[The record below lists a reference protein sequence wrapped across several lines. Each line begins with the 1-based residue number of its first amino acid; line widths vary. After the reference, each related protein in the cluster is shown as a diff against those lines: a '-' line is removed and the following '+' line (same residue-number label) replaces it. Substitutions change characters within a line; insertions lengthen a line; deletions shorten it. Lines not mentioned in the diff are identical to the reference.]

1 MRRNNYYKG
10 RGGYYNK
17 GGNRGGGYYG
27 GGGRRRGGNRG
38 YGYNQYDY
46 YEDDYNNKNE
56 KFVEVEIYSSSK
68 PLPKNTN
75 QEIEKSSSNQNK
87 EKEIEIS
94 SKNNKSKFQE
104 DIEDDTFDDTY
115 ESGNYDPNE
124 NYDENDNYDD
134 YDYDYGYD
142 YGQPDDNNDYNDY
155 NYSKNSNSKTYQSN
169 PKYDKM
175 TFTNESGFTEMVD
188 KSINYNKNDY
198 ISDNFVNVLMI
209 AEKPSIAR
217 AISEVLSGNKFKN
230 HRMGRGKCLLTFDG
244 FFQGAKARFT
254 VSAVAGHVYTSDF
267 LKQHNKWDAID
278 PVELYDVPIVKLEA
292 MRKMR
297 MPQLIQKLSK
307 GKDILCLWLD
317 CDSEGENICYEVI
330 YNSLPYLNKKS
341 YQQIFRAKFSSLTK
355 KDLREAFD
363 KISDYADKNVSL
375 SVDARQVID
384 LKIGVSFTRFLTSSI
399 MPALSGLDE
408 SYKMLSY
415 GPCQTPTLWFC
426 VNRQNE
432 IKNFRSTPYY
442 KLYIEVEINKFRYK
456 IFYDKKF
463 KKKSEFNDILEKLK
477 KVKEIKIKEIIKEQ
491 NTKTPPVGLNTA
503 TLLKIASS
511 FLKMSPHE
519 TMSVAES
526 LYTKG
531 FITYPRTET
540 TKYASTFDF
549 KGSLN
554 NFSNH
559 PDFGENVKK
568 ILKDYK
574 FPILKGINAGDHPP
588 ITPAKVATKSDLKGN
603 HWNLYECICN
613 NYFASISPPI
623 QYDNI
628 TYKFDID
635 GLIFEES
642 STKINQEGF
651 LIFQPHKKKNYI
663 KNFPALLKDKLYPLV
678 FVSYDENWT
687 EPPEYI
693 TEAELIGEMEKNHIG
708 TDASMSV
715 HIENICQRGYVKVD
729 EGRHLIPSKL
739 GNALID
745 ALGTV
750 DPSIVHPENRAKIE
764 DFVNQ
769 VAHGKKKYKDVL
781 KFALELYKDRFNVI
795 RVHYNKLLEI
805 FGKYFKLDRTKI
817 GKEMTQ
823 INKKNE
829 NYKKEMYHQK
839 TEDEVDW
846 LNECDEC
853 HKGKMYV
860 DYDKFDKFCI
870 FCTSCKRK
878 DKIIRDALKIEAQKD
893 KKCPKCGAIFI
904 TVEVENPFLN
914 GDTTYT
920 GCLFCD
926 KKLR

>member
-1 MRRNNYYKG
+1 MRRNNYYKRG
-10 RGGYYNK
+10 RGYYNK
-17 GGNRGGGYYG
+17 GGNRGGGYYSGRGRRHG
-27 GGGRRRGGNRG
+27 GGNYYGNDQ
-38 YGYNQYDY
+38 YNY
-46 YEDDYNNKNE
+46 YEENYDNQNDKY
-56 KFVEVEIYSSSK
+56 VEVEISSSSK
-68 PLPKNTN
+68 PESK
-75 QEIEKSSSNQNK
+75 
-87 EKEIEIS
+87 KEIAKEIS
-94 SKNNKSKFQE
+94 SSPPKDGKEVEINSNNNKIKYQD
-104 DIEDDTFDDTY
+104 DIEDDTYDDTY
-115 ESGNYDPNE
+115 ESGNFDPNE
-124 NYDENDNYDD
+124 NYDENED
-134 YDYDYGYD
+134 YDDYGYD
-142 YGQPDDNNDYNDY
+142 YGYEEIDKNN
-155 NYSKNSNSKTYQSN
+155 NYSNNNSKTYQSN

-188 KSINYNKNDY
+188 KSINYNKNEY

-230 HRMGRGKCLLTFDG
+230 HRMGKGKCLLTFDG

-267 LKQHNKWDAID
+267 LRQHNKWDAID

-330 YNSLPYLNKKS
+330 YNALPYLNKRS

-355 KDLREAFD
+355 KDLKEAFE

-399 MPALSGLDE
+399 MPALGGLDE

-426 VNRQNE
+426 VTRQNE
-432 IKNFRSTPYY
+432 IKNFKSTPYY
-442 KLYIEVEINKFRYK
+442 KLFIEVEINKFRHK

-463 KKKSEFNDILEKLK
+463 KKKAEFKEILDNLK
-477 KVKEIKIKEIIKEQ
+477 KVKEIKIKEIITEN

-511 FLKMSPHE
+511 FLKMSPHD
-519 TMSVAES
+519 TMVIAES

-531 FITYPRTET
+531 YITYPRTET

-554 NFSNH
+554 NFSSH

-588 ITPAKVATKSDLKGN
+588 ITPAKVATRNDLKGN
-603 HWNLYECICN
+603 NWNLYECICN
-613 NYFASISPPI
+613 NYFASISPPVL
-623 QYDNI
+623 YDNI
-628 TYKFDID
+628 TYKFDIN
-635 GLIFEES
+635 GIIFEES

-651 LIFQPHKKKNYI
+651 LLFQPHKKKNFI
-663 KNFPALLKDKLYPLV
+663 KNFPSLLKDKSYPLV
-678 FVSYDENWT
+678 MASYEENWT
-687 EPPEYI
+687 EPPDYI

-729 EGRHLIPSKL
+729 EGRHLKPTKL

-769 VAHGKKKYKDVL
+769 VAHGKKKYKEVL
-781 KFALELYKDRFNVI
+781 KFALELYKERFNVI

-805 FGKYFKLDRTKI
+805 FGKYFKLEMNKI
-817 GKEMTQ
+817 GKEMSQ
-823 INKKNE
+823 ISKKNE
-829 NYKKEMYHQK
+829 AFKKENYHQK
-839 TEDEVDW
+839 NEDEVDW

-860 DYDKFDKFCI
+860 DNDKFDKFCI

-878 DKIIRDALKIEAQKD
+878 TKIIRDALKIEVEKD
-893 KKCPKCGAIFI
+893 KKCKKCGAIFI

-926 KKLR
+926 KKLS

>member
-1 MRRNNYYKG
+1 MKRRNNYNRG
-10 RGGYYNK
+10 RGGYYR
-17 GGNRGGGYYG
+17 GGNRGGGYY
-27 GGGRRRGGNRG
+27 RGGYKRG
-38 YGYNQYDY
+38 GYKGGYNNQYDY
-46 YEDDYNNKNE
+46 YDDGYNYNNDKM
-56 KFVEVEIYSSSK
+56 VEVEVSSSSQ
-68 PLPKNTN
+68 PLSSNTN
-75 QEIEKSSSNQNK
+75 NYNK
-87 EKEIEIS
+87 EEIPPKGKEIEINS
-94 SKNNKSKFQE
+94 NNNKQKYQE
-104 DIEDDTFDDTY
+104 DIEDDTYDDTY
-115 ESGNYDPNE
+115 EGQNYYDPNE
-124 NYDENDNYDD
+124 NYDENDQYEDNA
-134 YDYDYGYD
+134 YDYGYG
-142 YGQPDDNNDYNDY
+142 YNDNNNYN
-155 NYSKNSNSKTYQSN
+155 NKNTYSKNKSS
-169 PKYDKM
+169 KYDKM

-188 KSINYNKNDY
+188 KQINYTNSDY
-198 ISDNFVNVLMI
+198 ISSSYLQILMI

-217 AISEVLSGNKFKN
+217 AISEVLSNGKFKN
-230 HRMGRGKCLLTFDG
+230 HKTSRGKCLLTFDG
-244 FFQGAKARFT
+244 YFQGIKARFT

-267 LKQHNKWDAID
+267 LREHNNWDAID

-292 MRKMR
+292 MRKMK
-297 MPQLIQKLSK
+297 MPQMIQKLAS

-330 YNSLPYLNKKS
+330 YNALPYLNRRD

-355 KDLREAFD
+355 KDLKAAFD
-363 KISDYADKNVSL
+363 HISEYADKNISL

-399 MPALSGLDE
+399 LPALSDLDE
-408 SYKMLSY
+408 SFNMLSY

-426 VNRQNE
+426 VNRENE
-432 IKNFRSTPYY
+432 IKNFVSTPFYKLFIEIDVNGNRY
-442 KLYIEVEINKFRYK
+442 KLYYS
-456 IFYDKKF
+456 KKYE
-463 KKKSEFNDILEKLK
+463 KKNELNDILDNLRKIKEV
-477 KVKEIKIKEIIKEQ
+477 KVKEIITEK

-511 FLKMSPHE
+511 FLKMSPHD
-519 TMSVAES
+519 TMVIAEN

-531 FITYPRTET
+531 YITYPRTET

-554 NFSNH
+554 NFSSH
-559 PDFGENVKK
+559 PIFGENVKK

-574 FPILKGINAGDHPP
+574 NPILKGINAGDHPP
-588 ITPAKVATKSDLKGN
+588 ITPAKVADKSDLKGN

-623 QYDNI
+623 EYDNI
-628 TYKFDID
+628 TYKFEIC
-635 GLIFEES
+635 GLNFEENS
-642 STKINQEGF
+642 SKINNEGF
-651 LIFQPHKKKNYI
+651 LIFQPFKKKNYI
-663 KNFPALLKDKLYPLV
+663 KNFPTLSKSETYRITKA
-678 FVSYDENWT
+678 SYEENWT
-687 EPPEYI
+687 KAPDYI
-693 TEAELIGEMEKNHIG
+693 TESELIGEMEKNHIG

-739 GNALID
+739 GRALID

-750 DPSIVHPENRAKIE
+750 DPSIIHPENRAKIE

-769 VAHGKKKYKDVL
+769 VAHGKKKYKEVL
-781 KFALELYKDRFNVI
+781 SFALELYKERFNVI

-805 FGKYFKLDRTKI
+805 FGKYFKVNRSLLGKKI
-817 GKEMTQ
+817 SE

-829 NYKKEMYHQK
+829 DFKKENYHQK
-839 TEDEVDW
+839 SENEVDW
-846 LNECDEC
+846 LNVCDEC
-853 HKGKMYV
+853 KKGKMYV

-878 DKIIRDALKIEAQKD
+878 DKIIRDAIKIEVEKE
-893 KKCPKCGAIFI
+893 KKCKKCNAKFI

-926 KKLR
+926 KKLS

>member
-1 MRRNNYYKG
+1 MSRRNNYKKG
-10 RGGYYNK
+10 RGGYYNR
-17 GGNRGGGYYG
+17 GGNRGGNYYRG
-27 GGGRRRGGNRG
+27 NYRRGGYNRG
-38 YGYNQYDY
+38 YNNQNDYYDDGYN
-46 YEDDYNNKNE
+46 YNNE
-56 KFVEVEIYSSSK
+56 QMVEVEVSSSSQ
-68 PLPKNTN
+68 P
-75 QEIEKSSSNQNK
+75 ISSNNNNYK
-87 EKEIEIS
+87 DDIPPSGKEIEINS
-94 SKNNKSKFQE
+94 NNKNYKYKE
-104 DIEDDTFDDTY
+104 DIEDDTYDDTY
-115 ESGNYDPNE
+115 NSSNYYDPNE
-124 NYDENDNYDD
+124 NYDENEQYDD
-134 YDYDYGYD
+134 YGDDYGYD
-142 YGQPDDNNDYNDY
+142 NNNNYNNDYNN
-155 NYSKNSNSKTYQSN
+155 NYSKNKSS
-169 PKYDKM
+169 KYDKM

-188 KSINYNKNDY
+188 KQINYNNDDY
-198 ISDNFVNVLMI
+198 ISSSYLQILMI

-217 AISEVLSGNKFKN
+217 AISEVLSNGKFKN
-230 HRMGRGKCLLTFDG
+230 HKTGKGKCLLTFDG
-244 FFQGAKARFT
+244 YFQGIKARFT

-267 LKQHNKWDAID
+267 LREHNKWDAID
-278 PVELYDVPIVKLEA
+278 PVELYDVPIVKLDA

-297 MPQLIQKLSK
+297 MPQMIQKLAS

-330 YNSLPYLNKKS
+330 YNALPYLNKRN

-355 KDLREAFD
+355 KDLKTAFD
-363 KISDYADKNVSL
+363 NLSEYADKNVSL

-399 MPALSGLDE
+399 LPALSDLDE
-408 SYKMLSY
+408 SFTMLSY

-432 IKNFRSTPYY
+432 IKNFVSTPYY
-442 KLYIEVEINKFRYK
+442 KLFVEIEINGNRYK
-456 IFYDKKF
+456 LYYDKKF
-463 KKKSEFNDILEKLK
+463 QKKIELNDIISNIKKLK
-477 KVKEIKIKEIIKEQ
+477 EVKVKEIITEQ

-511 FLKMSPHE
+511 FLKMSPHD
-519 TMSVAES
+519 TMVIAES

-531 FITYPRTET
+531 YITYPRTET

-554 NFSNH
+554 NFSSH
-559 PDFGENVKK
+559 PIFGENVKK

-574 FPILKGINAGDHPP
+574 NPILKGINAGDHPP
-588 ITPAKVATKSDLKGN
+588 ITPAKVANKEDLKGN
-603 HWNLYECICN
+603 HWSLYECICN

-628 TYKFDID
+628 TYKFDIG
-635 GLIFEES
+635 GLNFEENS
-642 STKINQEGF
+642 SKINNEGF
-651 LIFQPHKKKNYI
+651 LLFQPFKKKNYI
-663 KNFPALLKDKLYPLV
+663 KNFPTLSKTESYKIV
-678 FVSYDENWT
+678 RTSYDENYT
-687 EPPEYI
+687 KAPDYI
-693 TEAELIGEMEKNHIG
+693 TESELIGEMEKNHIG

-750 DPSIVHPENRAKIE
+750 DPSIIHPENRAKIE

-769 VAHGKKKYKDVL
+769 VAHGKKKYKEVL
-781 KFALELYKDRFNVI
+781 NFALELYKERFNII
-795 RVHYNKLLEI
+795 RVHYNQLLDI
-805 FGKYFKLDRTKI
+805 FGRYFKVNRGLLGKKI
-817 GKEMTQ
+817 TE

-829 NYKKEMYHQK
+829 DFKKENYHQK
-839 TEDEVDW
+839 KESEVEW
-846 LNECDEC
+846 LNDCDEC
-853 HKGKMYV
+853 KKGKMYV
-860 DYDKFDKFCI
+860 DFDKFDKFCI

-878 DKIIRDALKIEAQKD
+878 DKIIRDAIKIDVEKE
-893 KKCPKCGAIFI
+893 KKCPKCKAKFI

-914 GDTTYT
+914 GDTKYT

-926 KKLR
+926 KKLQ

>member
-10 RGGYYNK
+10 GGGYYNR
-17 GGNRGGGYYG
+17 GGGGGYYR
-27 GGGRRRGGNRG
+27 GGGRGRRGGNRN

-46 YEDDYNNKNE
+46 YGDNYNKND
-56 KFVEVEIYSSSK
+56 KFVEVEISSSSNK
-68 PLPKNTN
+68 K
-75 QEIEKSSSNQNK
+75 EIEKEISSSPPK
-87 EKEIEIS
+87 EGKEIEINS
-94 SKNNKSKFQE
+94 NNNKMKYQD
-104 DIEDDTFDDTY
+104 DIEDDTYD
-115 ESGNYDPNE
+115 ESGNYNYDPNE
-124 NYDENDNYDD
+124 DYDEKEEDYDDYNYNYNYGYNYDD
-134 YDYDYGYD
+134 SY
-142 YGQPDDNNDYNDY
+142 NNSN
-155 NYSKNSNSKTYQSN
+155 NYSNSNTSNTKTYKSN

-188 KSINYNKNDY
+188 KTINYNKSDY
-198 ISDNFVNVLMI
+198 VADNFVNVLMI

-217 AISEVLSGNKFKN
+217 AISEALSGGKFKN
-230 HRMGRGKCLLTFDG
+230 HRMGKGKCLLTFDG

-267 LKQHNKWDAID
+267 LRQHNKWDAID

-292 MRKMR
+292 MRKMK

-317 CDSEGENICYEVI
+317 CESEGENICYEVI
-330 YNSLPYLNKKS
+330 HNSLPYLNRKN

-355 KDLREAFD
+355 KDLKQAFES
-363 KISDYADKNVSL
+363 ISEYADKNVSL

-399 MPALSGLDE
+399 MPALTGLDE

-432 IKNFRSTPYY
+432 IKNFRSSPYY
-442 KLYIEVEINKFRYK
+442 KLFIEIEVNKFRHK
-456 IFYDKKF
+456 IYYGKTF
-463 KKKSEFNDILEKLK
+463 KKISEVKEILDNLK
-477 KVKEIKIKEIIKEQ
+477 KVKEIKIKDIKIEQ
-491 NTKTPPVGLNTA
+491 NTKTPQVGLNTA

-511 FLKMSPHE
+511 FLRMSPHD
-519 TMSVAES
+519 TMVIAES

-554 NFSNH
+554 NFSSH

-574 FPILKGINAGDHPP
+574 FPVLKGINAGDHPP
-588 ITPAKVATKSDLKGN
+588 ITPAKVATKNDLKGDN
-603 HWNLYECICN
+603 WRLYECICN
-613 NYFASISPPI
+613 NYFASISPPV

-628 TYKFDID
+628 TYTFDIN
-635 GLIFEES
+635 GVIFEEY

-651 LIFQPHKKKNYI
+651 LLFQPHKKKNFVR
-663 KNFPALLKDKLYPLV
+663 NFPSLLKDKPYPLI
-678 FVSYDENWT
+678 FASYEEKWT
-687 EPPEYI
+687 EPPDYI
-693 TEAELIGEMEKNHIG
+693 TESELIGEMETNHIG

-750 DPSIVHPENRAKIE
+750 DPSIIHPENRAKIE

-769 VAHGKKKYKDVL
+769 VAHGKKTYKDVL
-781 KFALELYKDRFNVI
+781 KFALELYKERFNVI

-805 FGKYFKLDRTKI
+805 FGKYFKLDMSKI
-817 GKEMTQ
+817 GKEMSS

-829 NYKKEMYHQK
+829 DYKKEIYHQK
-839 TEDEVDW
+839 TEEEVDW

-853 HKGKMYV
+853 KKGKMYV

-878 DKIIRDALKIEAQKD
+878 TKIIRDAIKIEVAKDQKC
-893 KKCPKCGAIFI
+893 KKCGATFI

-926 KKLR
+926 KKLS

>member
-1 MRRNNYYKG
+1 MKRRNNYNRG
-10 RGGYYNK
+10 RGGYYR
-17 GGNRGGGYYG
+17 GGNRGGGYY
-27 GGGRRRGGNRG
+27 RGGYKRG
-38 YGYNQYDY
+38 GYKGGYNNQYDY
-46 YEDDYNNKNE
+46 YDDGYNYNNDKM
-56 KFVEVEIYSSSK
+56 VEVEVSSSSQ
-68 PLPKNTN
+68 PLSSNTN
-75 QEIEKSSSNQNK
+75 NYNK
-87 EKEIEIS
+87 EEIPPKGKEIEINS
-94 SKNNKSKFQE
+94 NNNKQKYQE
-104 DIEDDTFDDTY
+104 DIEDDTYDDTY
-115 ESGNYDPNE
+115 EGQNYYDPNE
-124 NYDENDNYDD
+124 NYDENDQYEDNA
-134 YDYDYGYD
+134 YDYGYG
-142 YGQPDDNNDYNDY
+142 YNDNNNYN
-155 NYSKNSNSKTYQSN
+155 NKNTYSKNKSS
-169 PKYDKM
+169 KYDKM

-188 KSINYNKNDY
+188 KQINYTNSDY
-198 ISDNFVNVLMI
+198 ISSSYLQILMI

-217 AISEVLSGNKFKN
+217 AISEVLSNGKFKN
-230 HRMGRGKCLLTFDG
+230 HKTSRGKCLLTFDG
-244 FFQGAKARFT
+244 YFQGIKARFT

-267 LKQHNKWDAID
+267 LREHNNWDAID

-292 MRKMR
+292 MRKMK
-297 MPQLIQKLSK
+297 MPQMIQKLAS

-330 YNSLPYLNKKS
+330 YNALPYLNRRD

-355 KDLREAFD
+355 KDLKAAFD
-363 KISDYADKNVSL
+363 HISEYADKNISL

-399 MPALSGLDE
+399 LPALSDLDE
-408 SYKMLSY
+408 SFNMLSY

-426 VNRQNE
+426 VNRENE
-432 IKNFRSTPYY
+432 IKNFVSTPFYKLFIEIDVNGNRY
-442 KLYIEVEINKFRYK
+442 KLYYS
-456 IFYDKKF
+456 KKYE
-463 KKKSEFNDILEKLK
+463 KKNELNDILDNLRKIKEV
-477 KVKEIKIKEIIKEQ
+477 KVKEIITEK

-511 FLKMSPHE
+511 FLKMSPHD
-519 TMSVAES
+519 TMVIAEN

-531 FITYPRTET
+531 YITYPRTET

-554 NFSNH
+554 NFSSH
-559 PDFGENVKK
+559 SIFGENVKK

-574 FPILKGINAGDHPP
+574 NPILKGINAGDHPP
-588 ITPAKVATKSDLKGN
+588 ITPAKVADKSDLKGN

-623 QYDNI
+623 EYDNI
-628 TYKFDID
+628 PYKFEIC
-635 GLIFEES
+635 GLNFEENS
-642 STKINQEGF
+642 SKINNEGF
-651 LIFQPHKKKNYI
+651 LIFQPFKKKNYI
-663 KNFPALLKDKLYPLV
+663 KNFPTLSKSETYRITKA
-678 FVSYDENWT
+678 SYEENWT
-687 EPPEYI
+687 KAPDYI
-693 TEAELIGEMEKNHIG
+693 TESELIGEMEKNHIG

-739 GNALID
+739 GRALID

-750 DPSIVHPENRAKIE
+750 DPSIIHPENRAKIE

-769 VAHGKKKYKDVL
+769 VAHGKKKYKEVL
-781 KFALELYKDRFNVI
+781 SFALELYKERFNVI

-805 FGKYFKLDRTKI
+805 FGKYFKVNRSLLGKKI
-817 GKEMTQ
+817 SE

-829 NYKKEMYHQK
+829 DFKKENYHQK
-839 TEDEVDW
+839 NENEVDW
-846 LNECDEC
+846 LNVCDEC
-853 HKGKMYV
+853 KKGKMYV

-878 DKIIRDALKIEAQKD
+878 DKIIRDAIKIEVEKE
-893 KKCPKCGAIFI
+893 KKCKKCNAKFI

-926 KKLR
+926 KKLS

>member
-10 RGGYYNK
+10 GGGYYNK
-17 GGNRGGGYYG
+17 GGNRGGGYY

-46 YEDDYNNKNE
+46 YEDNYNNNKNN
-56 KFVEVEIYSSSK
+56 KFVEVEISSSSK
-68 PLPKNTN
+68 PLEKNKKESKK
-75 QEIEKSSSNQNK
+75 EIEKEISSSPPK
-87 EKEIEIS
+87 DGKEIEINS
-94 SKNNKSKFQE
+94 NNSKLKFQD
-104 DIEDDTFDDTY
+104 DIEDDTFDETY
-115 ESGNYDPNE
+115 DGNYNYDPNE
-124 NYDENDNYDD
+124 NYDENENYDD
-134 YDYDYGYD
+134 YDDSYN
-142 YGQPDDNNDYNDY
+142 DNN
-155 NYSKNSNSKTYQSN
+155 YSNKNNSKSYKSN

-188 KSINYNKNDY
+188 KTINYHKNDY

-217 AISEVLSGNKFKN
+217 AISEALSGNKFKN
-230 HRMGRGKCLLTFDG
+230 HRTGKGKCLITFDG

-267 LKQHNKWDAID
+267 LRQHNKWDAID

-292 MRKMR
+292 MKKMR
-297 MPQLIQKLSK
+297 MPHFIQNLSS

-330 YNSLPYLNKKS
+330 YNCLPYLNKRN

-355 KDLREAFD
+355 KDLKQAFD
-363 KISDYADKNVSL
+363 HICDYPDKNVSL

-399 MPALSGLDE
+399 MPALSGLSE

-442 KLYIEVEINKFRYK
+442 KLYIEFEVNGFRHK
-456 IFYDKKF
+456 MFYDKKF
-463 KKKSEFNDILEKLK
+463 KKTSEFKDILDKLK
-477 KVKEIKIKEIIKEQ
+477 KVKEIKVKEIITEQ

-511 FLKMSPHE
+511 FLRMSPHN
-519 TMSVAES
+519 TMVIAES

-531 FITYPRTET
+531 YITYPRTET

-559 PDFGENVKK
+559 PDFGENVKI
-568 ILKDYK
+568 ILKNYK
-574 FPILKGINAGDHPP
+574 NPILKGVNAGDHPP
-588 ITPAKVATKSDLKGN
+588 ITPAKVATRNDLKAD
-603 HWNLYECICN
+603 HYNLYECICN
-613 NYFASISPPI
+613 NYFASISPPV

-628 TYKFDID
+628 TYKFDIN
-635 GLIFEES
+635 GIVFEEY

-651 LIFQPHKKKNYI
+651 LLFQPHKKKNFI
-663 KNFPALLKDKLYPLV
+663 KNFPSLLKDKSYPLV
-678 FVSYDENWT
+678 LASYDERWT
-687 EPPEYI
+687 EAPDYI
-693 TEAELIGEMEKNHIG
+693 TESELIGEMEQNHIG

-750 DPSIVHPENRAKIE
+750 DPSIIHPENRAKIE

-769 VAHGKKKYKDVL
+769 VAHGKKNYKEVL
-781 KFALELYKDRFNVI
+781 KFALELYKEKFNVI

-805 FGKYFKLDRTKI
+805 FGKYFKLDMNKI
-817 GKEMTQ
+817 GKEMSS

-829 NYKKEMYHQK
+829 DYKKENYHQK
-839 TEDEVDW
+839 TEEEVDW
-846 LNECDEC
+846 LNVCDEC

-860 DYDKFDKFCI
+860 DYDRFDKFCV

-878 DKIIRDALKIEAQKD
+878 DKIIRDALRIEVAKDQKC
-893 KKCPKCGAIFI
+893 KKCGAIYI

-926 KKLR
+926 KKLS

>member
-1 MRRNNYYKG
+1 MSRRNNYKKG
-10 RGGYYNK
+10 RGGYYNR
-17 GGNRGGGYYG
+17 GGNRGGNYYRG
-27 GGGRRRGGNRG
+27 NYRRGGYNRG
-38 YGYNQYDY
+38 YNNQNDYYDDGYN
-46 YEDDYNNKNE
+46 YNNE
-56 KFVEVEIYSSSK
+56 QMVEVEVSSSSQ
-68 PLPKNTN
+68 P
-75 QEIEKSSSNQNK
+75 ISSNNNNYNDDIPPSG
-87 EKEIEIS
+87 KEIEINS
-94 SKNNKSKFQE
+94 NNKNYKYKE
-104 DIEDDTFDDTY
+104 DIEDDTYDDTY
-115 ESGNYDPNE
+115 NSSNYYDPNE
-124 NYDENDNYDD
+124 NYDDNNNY
-134 YDYDYGYD
+134 
-142 YGQPDDNNDYNDY
+142 NNDYNN
-155 NYSKNSNSKTYQSN
+155 NYSKNKSS
-169 PKYDKM
+169 KYDKM

-188 KSINYNKNDY
+188 KQINYNNDDY
-198 ISDNFVNVLMI
+198 ISSSYLQILMI

-217 AISEVLSGNKFKN
+217 AISEVLSNGKFKS
-230 HRMGRGKCLLTFDG
+230 HKTGRGKCLLTFDG
-244 FFQGAKARFT
+244 YFQGIKARFT

-267 LKQHNKWDAID
+267 LREHNKWDAID
-278 PVELYDVPIVKLEA
+278 PVELYDVPIVKLDA

-297 MPQLIQKLSK
+297 MPQMIQKLAS

-330 YNSLPYLNKKS
+330 YNALPYLNKRN

-355 KDLREAFD
+355 KDLKAAFD
-363 KISDYADKNVSL
+363 NLSEYADKNVSL

-399 MPALSGLDE
+399 LPALSDLDE
-408 SYKMLSY
+408 SFTMLSY

-432 IKNFRSTPYY
+432 IKNFVSTPYY
-442 KLYIEVEINKFRYK
+442 KLFVEIEINGNRYK
-456 IFYDKKF
+456 LYYDKKF
-463 KKKSEFNDILEKLK
+463 QKKIELNDIISNIKKLK
-477 KVKEIKIKEIIKEQ
+477 EVKVKEIITEQ

-511 FLKMSPHE
+511 FLKMSPHD
-519 TMSVAES
+519 TMVIAES

-531 FITYPRTET
+531 YITYPRTET

-554 NFSNH
+554 NFSSH
-559 PDFGENVKK
+559 PIFGENVKK

-574 FPILKGINAGDHPP
+574 NPILKGINAGDHPP
-588 ITPAKVATKSDLKGN
+588 ITPAKVANKEDLKGN
-603 HWNLYECICN
+603 HWSLYECICN

-628 TYKFDID
+628 TYKFDIG
-635 GLIFEES
+635 GLNFEENS
-642 STKINQEGF
+642 SKINNEGF
-651 LIFQPHKKKNYI
+651 LLFQPFKKKNYI
-663 KNFPALLKDKLYPLV
+663 KNFPTLSKTESYKIV
-678 FVSYDENWT
+678 RTSYDENYT
-687 EPPEYI
+687 KAPDYI
-693 TEAELIGEMEKNHIG
+693 TESELIGEMEKNHIG

-750 DPSIVHPENRAKIE
+750 DPSIIHPENRAKIE

-769 VAHGKKKYKDVL
+769 VAHGKKKYKEVL
-781 KFALELYKDRFNVI
+781 NFALELYKERFNII
-795 RVHYNKLLEI
+795 RVHYNQLLDI
-805 FGKYFKLDRTKI
+805 FGRYFKVNRGLLGKKI
-817 GKEMTQ
+817 TE

-829 NYKKEMYHQK
+829 DFKKENYHQK
-839 TEDEVDW
+839 KESEVEW
-846 LNECDEC
+846 LNDCDEC
-853 HKGKMYV
+853 KKGKMYV
-860 DYDKFDKFCI
+860 DFDKFDKFCI

-878 DKIIRDALKIEAQKD
+878 DKIIRDAIKIDVEKE
-893 KKCPKCGAIFI
+893 KKCPKCKAKFI

-914 GDTTYT
+914 GDTKYT

-926 KKLR
+926 KKLQ

>member
-1 MRRNNYYKG
+1 MKRRNNYNRG

-17 GGNRGGGYYG
+17 RGNRGGGNYG
-27 GGGRRRGGNRG
+27 GGYRRGGYRG
-38 YGYNQYDY
+38 GYNNQYDY
-46 YEDDYNNKNE
+46 YDDGYNYNNDKM
-56 KFVEVEIYSSSK
+56 VEVEVSSSSQ
-68 PLPKNTN
+68 PIT
-75 QEIEKSSSNQNK
+75 SNKKK
-87 EKEIEIS
+87 EDIPPSGKEIEINS
-94 SKNNKSKFQE
+94 NNNKYKYQE
-104 DIEDDTFDDTY
+104 DIEDDTYDDTY
-115 ESGNYDPNE
+115 ENSNYYDPNE
-124 NYDENDNYDD
+124 NYDENDQYDD
-134 YDYDYGYD
+134 YGDFADDYGYD
-142 YGQPDDNNDYNDY
+142 NSNKQN
-155 NYSKNSNSKTYQSN
+155 NYSKNKN

-188 KSINYNKNDY
+188 KQINYDNNDY
-198 ISDNFVNVLMI
+198 ISSSYLQILMI

-217 AISEVLSGNKFKN
+217 AISEVLSNGKYKN
-230 HRMGRGKCLLTFDG
+230 HKTGRGKCLLSFDG
-244 FFQGAKARFT
+244 YFQGIKARFT

-267 LKQHNKWDAID
+267 LREHNKWDAID

-297 MPQLIQKLSK
+297 MPQMIQKLAS
-307 GKDILCLWLD
+307 GKDMLCLWLD

-330 YNSLPYLNKKS
+330 YNALPYLNKRN

-355 KDLREAFD
+355 KDLKSAFD
-363 KISDYADKNVSL
+363 NISEYADKNVSL

-399 MPALSGLDE
+399 LPSLSDLSE
-408 SYKMLSY
+408 SFNMLSY

-432 IKNFRSTPYY
+432 IKNFVSTPFY
-442 KLYIEVEINKFRYK
+442 KLFVEIEVNGTRYK
-456 IFYDKKF
+456 LFYGKKYE
-463 KKKSEFNDILEKLK
+463 KKNELNEIISNLK
-477 KVKEIKIKEIIKEQ
+477 KVKEVKVKEIITEQ
-491 NTKTPPVGLNTA
+491 NIKTPPVGLNTA

-511 FLKMSPHE
+511 FLKMSPHD
-519 TMSVAES
+519 TMVIAES

-531 FITYPRTET
+531 YITYPRTET

-554 NFSNH
+554 NFSSH
-559 PDFGENVKK
+559 PIFGENIKK

-574 FPILKGINAGDHPP
+574 NPILKGINAGDHPP
-588 ITPAKVATKSDLKGN
+588 ITPAKVANKSDLKGN
-603 HWNLYECICN
+603 HWDLYECICN

-628 TYKFDID
+628 TYKFDIC
-635 GLIFEES
+635 GLNFEENS
-642 STKINQEGF
+642 SKINNEGF
-651 LIFQPHKKKNYI
+651 LIFQPFKKKNYI
-663 KNFPALLKDKLYPLV
+663 KNFPTLSKSATYKINRSGYEE
-678 FVSYDENWT
+678 YWT
-687 EPPEYI
+687 KAPDYI
-693 TEAELIGEMEKNHIG
+693 TESELIGEMEKNHIG

-750 DPSIVHPENRAKIE
+750 DPSIIHPENRAKIE

-769 VAHGKKKYKDVL
+769 VAHGKKKYKEVL
-781 KFALELYKDRFNVI
+781 NFALELYKEKFNIV
-795 RVHYNKLLEI
+795 RVHYNQLLDI
-805 FGKYFKLDRTKI
+805 FGKYFKVDRNLLGKKI
-817 GKEMTQ
+817 SE

-829 NYKKEMYHQK
+829 SFKKENYHQK
-839 TEDEVDW
+839 NENEVEW
-846 LNECDEC
+846 LNVCDEC
-853 HKGKMYV
+853 KKGKMYV
-860 DYDKFDKFCI
+860 DFDKFDKFCL

-878 DKIIRDALKIEAQKD
+878 DKIIRDAVKIDVEKE
-893 KKCPKCGAIFI
+893 KICPKCKAKFI

-914 GDTTYT
+914 GDTKYT

-926 KKLR
+926 KKLS